1 MKRIGNPLRKR
12 IPREFIHEIGKYIAV
27 FLFMTLTIGFVSG
40 FLVASG
46 SMKYTYDES
55 FEQYNIEDGHFVLKK
70 KVSKDFIQD
79 IEKNNKISTYEDC
92 YLEEEA
98 DINGDGTKDGTF
110 RIFGERKEINKV
122 CLMEGDM
129 PTKNNEIALDR
140 LYMKNN
146 GLKVDDKVKV
156 GNKEMKICGIV
167 ALSDYSALYQDNNDM
182 MFDTNLFS
190 VAVVSKESFISFG
203 DKHKYYNYAW
213 LYDKKPKTEVKEK
226 EAAEKFAGHL
236 AEAAYMKENQ
246 IELFIP
252 EFLNQAIHFSGD
264 DIGKDRPMMTVLLY
278 VLIVIMGFVFA
289 VTINNM
295 VLKEAAVIGTLR
307 ASGYTKGEIFR
318 HYITIPVLVTLISAI
333 LGNLLGYTVFESVAR
348 NMYLGSYSFTTY
360 ETLWNGDAF
369 LKTTV
374 VPVLII
380 ALIVSM
386 ALGRKLSMSPLRFL
400 RRDIEKKKNK
410 KSVKLSRKIGFMN
423 RFRIRIIQ
431 QNLSGY
437 LTLFIGIVFSCLI
450 LMFGMIMPELIADYS
465 EDALKYKPAEY
476 QYTIYEPYETNVA
489 GTEKYCITTLK
500 MQDDYYDEEDIR
512 IYGIKKNSDYFDVKL
527 PKEGVTVT
535 SDLAKKYNLKKG
547 DIVNLKEEYGNKLY
561 ALRVSNIMEYP
572 TCLGIFFSM
581 KDFREVF
588 DMEKGYFNGYFSNQE
603 LTEEE
608 LPEELVAGC
617 VVEED
622 LTKLARQMDDSMGQ
636 LFSLVKGF
644 ALIMFLLLMYL
655 LTKQILEK
663 NTNAISMVKVLG
675 YKNGEIG
682 KLYIV
687 TSIWVVL
694 FSTIFSMVFNTWLFH
709 IILRI
714 FMKGF
719 GGWFNLVVSTE
730 LYLKMSLM
738 IIVTYLIVVFMQF
751 WKIKHIPMEQVLKNV
766 E

>member
-12 IPREFIHEIGKYIAV
+12 ILREFIHEIGKYIAI
-27 FLFMTLTIGFVSG
+27 FLFMTLTVGFVSG

-46 SMKYTYDES
+46 SMKHTYDES
-55 FEQYNIEDGHFVLKK
+55 FERYNVEHGHFVLKNEAGSDFIEEIEK
-70 KVSKDFIQD
+70 RDKITAYKDF
-79 IEKNNKISTYEDC
+79 

-98 DINGDGTKDGTF
+98 DINGDGAKDGTF
-110 RIFGERKEINKV
+110 HIFGERKEINKV
-122 CLMEGDM
+122 CLMEGDI
-129 PTKNNEIALDR
+129 PEKSDEIALDR
-140 LYMKNN
+140 LYMNN
-146 GLKVDDKVKV
+146 NELKIGDKVKV
-156 GNKEMKICGIV
+156 GNRDMKICGIV
-167 ALSDYSALYQDNNDM
+167 ALSDYSALYQDNNDI
-182 MFDTNLFS
+182 MFDANLFS
-190 VAVVSKESFISFG
+190 VAVVSKEGFISFG

-226 EAAEKFAGHL
+226 EAAEDFSGHL
-236 AEAAYMKENQ
+236 AKAVYMEENQ
-246 IELFIP
+246 LELFLP
-252 EFLNQAIHFSGD
+252 GFLNQAIHFSGD

-307 ASGYTKGEIFR
+307 ASGYKKGEIFR
-318 HYITIPVLVTLISAI
+318 HYITIPVLVTLVSAI
-333 LGNLLGYTVFESVAR
+333 LGNLLGYTIFESVAR
-348 NMYLGSYSFTTY
+348 DMYLRSYSFTTY
-360 ETLWNGDAF
+360 ETLWNGEAF
-369 LKTTV
+369 VMTTV

-380 ALIVSM
+380 ALVVSIT
-386 ALGRKLSMSPLRFL
+386 LGRKLSMSPLRFL
-400 RRDIEKKKNK
+400 RRDIEKRKKK
-410 KSVKLSRKIGFMN
+410 KVLRLSGKIGFMN

-450 LMFGMIMPELIADYS
+450 LMFGMIMPELIDEYS
-465 EDALKYKPAEY
+465 KDALKYKPAEY
-476 QYTIYEPYETNVA
+476 QYTIYEPYETDAKNV
-489 GTEKYCITTLK
+489 EKYCISSLK
-500 MQDDYYDEEDIR
+500 MQDDYYDEEDIS
-512 IYGIKKNSDYFDVKL
+512 IYGIKKNSEYFDVKL
-527 PKEGVTVT
+527 PKEGVTIT
-535 SDLAKKYNLKKG
+535 SDLANKYKLKKG

-561 ALRVSNIMEYP
+561 AFRVSNIMEYP

-588 DMEKGYFNGYFSNQE
+588 DMEEGYFNGYFSNQE

-622 LTKLARQMDDSMGQ
+622 LTKLARQMDDSMGAM
-636 LFSLVKGF
+636 FNLVQGF
-644 ALIMFLLLMYL
+644 ALVMFLLLMYL

-663 NTNAISMVKVLG
+663 NTNSISLVKVLG

-694 FSTIFSMVFNTWLFH
+694 FSTVFSMAFNTWLFH

-738 IIVTYLIVVFMQF
+738 IIVAYLIVVFMQF
-751 WKIKHIPMEQVLKNV
+751 IKIKKIPMEQVLKNV

>member
-46 SMKYTYDES
+46 SMKHTYDDS
-55 FEQYNIEDGHFVLKK
+55 FERYNIEHGHFMLKNEA
-70 KVSKDFIQD
+70 SKDFIEE
-79 IEKNNKISTYEDC
+79 IEKKDKITTYEDF
-92 YLEEEA
+92 YLEEDV

-110 RIFGERKEINKV
+110 RIYGERKEINKV

-129 PTKNNEIALDR
+129 PKKHDEIALDR
-140 LYMKNN
+140 LYMNN
-146 GLKVDDKVKV
+146 NDLKVGDKVKV
-156 GNKEMKICGIV
+156 GNKDMKICGIV
-167 ALSDYSALYQDNNDM
+167 ALSDYSALYQDNNDI
-182 MFDTNLFS
+182 MFDANLFS
-190 VAVVSKESFISFG
+190 VAVVSKEGFTSFG
-203 DKHKYYNYAW
+203 NKHKYYNYAW

-226 EAAEKFAGHL
+226 EKSEDLAMHL
-236 AEAAYMKENQ
+236 AKAVYMEDNQ
-246 IELFIP
+246 MELFIP
-252 EFLNQAIHFSGD
+252 GFLNQAIHFSGD

-289 VTINNM
+289 VTTNNM

-307 ASGYTKGEIFR
+307 ASGYTKGEIFQ
-318 HYITIPVLVTLISAI
+318 HYITVPVLVTLVSAI
-333 LGNLLGYTVFESVAR
+333 LGNLLGYTIFESVAR
-348 NMYLGSYSFTTY
+348 DMYLGSYCFTTY
-360 ETLWNGDAF
+360 ETLWNVDAF
-369 LKTTV
+369 VMTTV

-380 ALIVSM
+380 ALVVSI

-410 KSVKLSRKIGFMN
+410 KAVKLSNKIGFMN

-450 LMFGMIMPELIADYS
+450 LMFGMIMPELMDDYS

-476 QYTIYEPYETNVA
+476 QYTIYEPYESDTKEA
-489 GTEKYCITTLK
+489 EKYCITSLK
-500 MQDDYYDEEDIR
+500 MQDDYYDEEDIS
-512 IYGIKKNSDYFDVKL
+512 IYGIKKNSEYFDVKL

-535 SDLAKKYNLKKG
+535 SDLANKYQLKVG

-561 ALRVSNIMEYP
+561 AFRVSNIMEYP

-588 DMEKGYFNGYFSNQE
+588 DTEKRYFNGYFSDQE

-608 LPEELVAGC
+608 LPEELIAGC

-622 LTKLARQMDDSMGQ
+622 LTKLARQMDDSMGEM
-636 LFSLVKGF
+636 FNLVQGF
-644 ALIMFLLLMYL
+644 ALVMFLLLMYL

-663 NTNAISMVKVLG
+663 NTNSISMVKVLG
-675 YKNGEIG
+675 YENSEIG

-719 GGWFNLVVSTE
+719 GGWFNLVISTG
-730 LYLKMSLM
+730 LYVKMSLM
-738 IIVTYLIVVFMQF
+738 IVVTYLVVVFMQF
-751 WKIKHIPMEQVLKNV
+751 WKIKKIPMEQVLKNV

>member
-55 FEQYNIEDGHFVLKK
+55 FERYNIEHGHFVLKNE
-70 KVSKDFIQD
+70 VSKNFIEE
-79 IEKNNKISTYEDC
+79 IEKKDKITTYEDF

-110 RIFGERKEINKV
+110 RIYGEREEINKV

-129 PTKNNEIALDR
+129 PKKHDEIVLDR
-140 LYMKNN
+140 LYMNN
-146 GLKVDDKVKV
+146 NELKVGDKVKV
-156 GNKEMKICGIV
+156 GNKDMKICGIV
-167 ALSDYSALYQDNNDM
+167 ALSDYSALYQDNNDI
-182 MFDTNLFS
+182 MFDANLFS
-190 VAVVSKESFISFG
+190 VAVVSKEGFISFG
-203 DKHKYYNYAW
+203 NKHKYYNYAW
-213 LYDKKPKTEVKEK
+213 LYNKEPKTEVKEK
-226 EAAEKFAGHL
+226 EKSEDLATHL
-236 AEAAYMKENQ
+236 AEAVYMEDNQ
-246 IELFIP
+246 MELFIP
-252 EFLNQAIHFSGD
+252 GFLNQAIHFSGD

-318 HYITIPVLVTLISAI
+318 HYITVPVLVTLVSAI
-333 LGNLLGYTVFESVAR
+333 LGNLLGYTIFESVAR
-348 NMYLGSYSFTTY
+348 DMYLGSYCFTTY
-360 ETLWNGDAF
+360 ESLWNGNAF
-369 LKTTV
+369 VMTTV

-380 ALIVSM
+380 ALVVSI

-410 KSVKLSRKIGFMN
+410 KAVKLSGKIGFMN

-437 LTLFIGIVFSCLI
+437 LTLFTGIVFSCLI
-450 LMFGMIMPELIADYS
+450 LMFGMIMPELMDGYS

-476 QYTIYEPYETNVA
+476 QYTIYEPYETDA
-489 GTEKYCITTLK
+489 KGAEKYCITSLK

-512 IYGIKKNSDYFDVKL
+512 IYGIKQNSEYFDVKL
-527 PKEGVTVT
+527 PKEGITIT
-535 SDLAKKYNLKKG
+535 SDLANKYKLKKG

-561 ALRVSNIMEYP
+561 AFRVSNIMEYP

-581 KDFREVF
+581 KDFRGVF
-588 DMEKGYFNGYFSNQE
+588 NLEKGYFNGYFSNQE

-608 LPEELVAGC
+608 LPEELIAGC

-622 LTKLARQMDDSMGQ
+622 LTKLARQMDDSMGEM
-636 LFSLVKGF
+636 FNLVQGF
-644 ALIMFLLLMYL
+644 ALVMFLLLMYL

-663 NTNAISMVKVLG
+663 NTNSISMVKVLG
-675 YKNGEIG
+675 YENGEIG

-719 GGWFNLVVSTE
+719 GGWFNLAVSTE
-730 LYLKMSLM
+730 LYLKMSFM
-738 IIVTYLIVVFMQF
+738 IVVTYLIVVFMQF
-751 WKIKHIPMEQVLKNV
+751 WKIKGVPMEQVLKNV